1 MNTVLFGS
9 PTHKNCPNGH
19 CVSKGPWPGG
29 ASSERAWNSFRPQA
43 IRTMPIFFEDTRDH
57 GETAPNQPAGG
68 LS

>member
-19 CVSKGPWPGG
+19 CVSKGPWLGG
-29 ASSERAWNSFRPQA
+29 ASSERAWNSLRPQ
-43 IRTMPIFFEDTRDH
+43 DTRDH